1 MDRND
6 YALHPATGLLISH
19 RRAQSGLLAPSARG
33 PGTAAAILRP
43 EALSDVR
50 DLCYLTYRMNQDSVT
65 VERTPGEA
73 WLRINIPA

>member
-6 YALHPATGLLISH
+6 YGFTQPLGSYLS

-33 PGTAAAILRP
+33 PGTAAAILRA

-50 DLCYLTYRMNQDSVT
+50 DLCYLTYRMDQDSVT
-65 VERTPGEA
+65 VERTPGDA
-73 WLRINIPA
+73 WLSINIPA